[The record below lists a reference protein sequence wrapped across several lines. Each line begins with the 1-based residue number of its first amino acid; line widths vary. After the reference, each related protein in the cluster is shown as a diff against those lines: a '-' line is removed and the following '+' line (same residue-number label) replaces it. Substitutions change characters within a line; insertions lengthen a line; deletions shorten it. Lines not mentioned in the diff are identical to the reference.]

1 MAETSA
7 VIKLSATD
15 DGATSTIE
23 RVGGAATSS
32 AGSTNNLKKELREL
46 QQQLASLDPNS
57 KAFQELSVRAGQVK
71 DQINDAAEAVRANA
85 GNAFENLGN
94 NSLLLQDRLSNL
106 DFAGVASAVQGLAGN
121 VASLTFSSL
130 TAGVQQAGTA
140 FLNLGKTLLMNP
152 IFWIGA
158 VIAAVVIYW
167 EDLARAIGLT
177 SAESE
182 RAAKLQADLNDEIA
196 NQTKAIGK
204 QLSQAEAL
212 FDAVMNQ
219 NLADSERRQALED
232 INTLY
237 PGIFANQDVDINNT
251 EALSAAKKTLVA
263 NLLAEAKAK
272 AAAAL
277 LEKEYAS
284 QIENNI
290 KRQQLA
296 SELQKELNNPDRNIF
311 FGRTV
316 GDITDEL
323 KTASD
328 AYDASGKNIIELE
341 KLVGDQVLTTAQ
353 TEAETI
359 RTRNKN
365 TKSRAETTRTTNRE
379 VVSEEQKLNAEIA
392 KLAEEEY
399 QRSLDQFDKE
409 ARAIDLKYQELLK
422 QAGNNAEQRKQLEE
436 LYQGEI
442 RDLNKKQAD
451 EILKQ
456 EQDAAAKL
464 KDEQDK
470 LAQQKAADD
479 QKAYEDAIARQ
490 QAQDQLILESM
501 QEGLD
506 KELAMRAAKY
516 DADILAAEGN
526 AEAQKLITEKYVNDV
541 AAIEEKAASDSLKKK
556 LDQVQTWGKLTGDA
570 FKAIADLDKAFQKDG
585 EKNNRAAFN
594 RNKAYS
600 IAQAVIQTGL
610 AVTAALTAGGN
621 PVKLATGRQFIEA
634 GIAATVGLAQVA
646 TIAKTQ
652 YNAGGGTSASSSSS
666 SIPSAGAAGGGG
678 GGGVAQFNPLN
689 TNFVNNR
696 PNQVAQTYVLAGD
709 VANAQEARNRVQD
722 LARL

>member
-1 MAETSA
+1 MDTSP
-7 VIKLSATD
+7 LQP
-15 DGATSTIE
+15 TS
-23 RVGGAATSS
+23 
-32 AGSTNNLKKELREL
+32 
-46 QQQLASLDPNS
+46 Q
-57 KAFQELSVRAGQVK
+57 
-71 DQINDAAEAVRANA
+71 QINDAAEAVRANA
-85 GNAFENLGN
+85 GNAFEGLSNNANLLG
-94 NSLLLQDRLSNL
+94 DRLLSL
-106 DFAGVASAVQGLAGN
+106 DFEGVASAAQGLGANIGRLDFKSLSAGI
-121 VASLTFSSL
+121 
-130 TAGVQQAGTA
+130 QQAGSA
-140 FLNLGKTLLMNP
+140 FVSLGKSLLTNP
-152 IFWIGA
+152 IFLIGA
-158 VIAAVVIYW
+158 AIAALIIYW

-219 NLADSERRQALED
+219 NLADSERLQALED

-237 PGIFANQDVDINNT
+237 PGIFENQTVDINNT
-251 EALSAAKKTLVA
+251 EALSAAKKTLIA

-284 QIENNI
+284 QIENTI
-290 KRQQLA
+290 KVGQLQA
-296 SELQKELNNPDRNIF
+296 QYESDDYGIY
-311 FGRTV
+311 FGRTYD
-316 GDITDEL
+316 DIQAEI
-323 KTASD
+323 KSANASL
-328 AYDASGKNIIELE
+328 DASAKNIVELE
-341 KLVGDQVLTTAQ
+341 KLVGDQVLSTAQ

-359 RTRNKN
+359 RSRNKN
-365 TKSRAETTRTTNRE
+365 TKSRAETTRTTNKD

-409 ARAIDLKYQELLK
+409 ARAIDLKYTELLK
-422 QAGNNAEQRKQLEE
+422 QAGNNEEQKKKLQQL
-436 LYQGEI
+436 YDGEI

-464 KDEQDK
+464 KDEEDK

-541 AAIEEKAASDSLKKK
+541 AAIEEKAASESLQKK
-556 LDQVQTWGKLTGDA
+556 LEQVQTWGKLTGDA

-678 GGGVAQFNPLN
+678 GGVAQFNPLN

>member
-1 MAETSA
+1 
-7 VIKLSATD
+7 
-15 DGATSTIE
+15 
-23 RVGGAATSS
+23 
-32 AGSTNNLKKELREL
+32 
-46 QQQLASLDPNS
+46 
-57 KAFQELSVRAGQVK
+57 
-71 DQINDAAEAVRANA
+71 
-85 GNAFENLGN
+85 
-94 NSLLLQDRLSNL
+94 
-106 DFAGVASAVQGLAGN
+106 
-121 VASLTFSSL
+121 
-130 TAGVQQAGTA
+130 
-140 FLNLGKTLLMNP
+140 
-152 IFWIGA
+152 
-158 VIAAVVIYW
+158 
-167 EDLARAIGLT
+167 
-177 SAESE
+177 
-182 RAAKLQADLNDEIA
+182 
-196 NQTKAIGK
+196 
-204 QLSQAEAL
+204 
-212 FDAVMNQ
+212 
-219 NLADSERRQALED
+219 
-232 INTLY
+232 
-237 PGIFANQDVDINNT
+237 
-251 EALSAAKKTLVA
+251 
-263 NLLAEAKAK
+263 
-272 AAAAL
+272 
-277 LEKEYAS
+277 
-284 QIENNI
+284 
-290 KRQQLA
+290 
-296 SELQKELNNPDRNIF
+296 
-311 FGRTV
+311 
-316 GDITDEL
+316 
-323 KTASD
+323 
-328 AYDASGKNIIELE
+328 
-341 KLVGDQVLTTAQ
+341 
-353 TEAETI
+353 
-359 RTRNKN
+359 
-365 TKSRAETTRTTNRE
+365 
-379 VVSEEQKLNAEIA
+379 
-392 KLAEEEY
+392 
-399 QRSLDQFDKE
+399 LDQFDKE
-409 ARAIDLKYQELLK
+409 ARAIDLKYTELLK
-422 QAGNNAEQRKQLEE
+422 QAGNNEEQKKKLQQL
-436 LYQGEI
+436 YDGEI

-464 KDEQDK
+464 KDEEDK

-541 AAIEEKAASDSLKKK
+541 AAIEEKAASESLQKK
-556 LDQVQTWGKLTGDA
+556 LEQVQTWGKLTGDA

-678 GGGVAQFNPLN
+678 GGVAQFNPLN

>member
-32 AGSTNNLKKELREL
+32 AGSTNNLKKELKEL
-46 QQQLASLDPNS
+46 QQQLANLDPNS

-85 GNAFENLGN
+85 GNAFEGLSNNANLLG
-94 NSLLLQDRLSNL
+94 DRLLSL
-106 DFAGVASAVQGLAGN
+106 DFEGVASAAQGLGANIGRLDFKSLSAGI
-121 VASLTFSSL
+121 
-130 TAGVQQAGTA
+130 QQAGSA
-140 FLNLGKTLLMNP
+140 FVSLGKSLLTNP
-152 IFWIGA
+152 IFLIGA
-158 VIAAVVIYW
+158 AIAALIIYW

-219 NLADSERRQALED
+219 NLADSERLQALED

-237 PGIFANQDVDINNT
+237 PGIFENQTVDINNT
-251 EALSAAKKTLVA
+251 EALSAAKKTLIA

-284 QIENNI
+284 QIENTI
-290 KRQQLA
+290 KVGQLQA
-296 SELQKELNNPDRNIF
+296 QYESDDYGIY
-311 FGRTV
+311 FGRTYD
-316 GDITDEL
+316 DIQAEI
-323 KTASD
+323 KSANASL
-328 AYDASGKNIIELE
+328 DASAKNIVELE
-341 KLVGDQVLTTAQ
+341 KLVGDQVLSTAQ

-359 RTRNKN
+359 RSRNKN
-365 TKSRAETTRTTNRE
+365 TKSRAETTRTTNKD

-409 ARAIDLKYQELLK
+409 ARAIDLKYTELLK
-422 QAGNNAEQRKQLEE
+422 QAGNNEEQKKKLQQL
-436 LYQGEI
+436 YDGEI

-526 AEAQKLITEKYVNDV
+526 AEAQKLITEKYINDV
-541 AAIEEKAASDSLKKK
+541 AAIEEKAASESLQKK
-556 LDQVQTWGKLTGDA
+556 LEQVQTWGKLTGDA

-621 PVKLATGRQFIEA
+621 PLKLAKGQNFVEA

-666 SIPSAGAAGGGG
+666 SIPSAGAAGGG

>member
-32 AGSTNNLKKELREL
+32 AGSTNNLKKELKEL
-46 QQQLASLDPNS
+46 QQQLANLDPNS

-71 DQINDAAEAVRANA
+71 DQINDAADAVRANA
-85 GNAFENLGN
+85 GNAFEGLSNNANLLG
-94 NSLLLQDRLSNL
+94 DRLLSL
-106 DFAGVASAVQGLAGN
+106 DFEGVASAAQGLGANIGRLDFKSLSAGI
-121 VASLTFSSL
+121 
-130 TAGVQQAGTA
+130 QQAGSA
-140 FLNLGKTLLMNP
+140 FVSLGKSLLTNP
-152 IFWIGA
+152 IFLIGA
-158 VIAAVVIYW
+158 AIAALIIYW

-296 SELQKELNNPDRNIF
+296 TELRTELTSGDANIF
-311 FGRTV
+311 FGRTI
-316 GDITDEL
+316 GDITSEL
-323 KTASD
+323 NTAN
-328 AYDASGKNIIELE
+328 AQYEASGKNIIELE
-341 KLVGDQVLTTAQ
+341 KLVGDQVLSTAQ

-359 RTRNKN
+359 RSRNNN
-365 TKSRAETTRTTNRE
+365 TKTRVETTRTTNRE

-409 ARAIDLKYQELLK
+409 ARAIDLKYTELLK
-422 QAGNNAEQRKQLEE
+422 QAGNNEEQKKKLQQL
-436 LYQGEI
+436 YDGEI

-456 EQDAAAKL
+456 EQEAAAKL
-464 KDEQDK
+464 KDEQDR

-526 AEAQKLITEKYVNDV
+526 AEAQKLITEKYVKDV

-570 FKAIADLDKAFQKDG
+570 FKAIADLDKAFQKNG

-600 IAQAVIQTGL
+600 IAQAIIQTGL

-621 PVKLATGRQFIEA
+621 PLKLATGRQFVEA

-678 GGGVAQFNPLN
+678 GGVAQFNPLN

-696 PNQVAQTYVLAGD
+696 PNQVSQTYVLAGD

>member
-182 RAAKLQADLNDEIA
+182 RAAKLQADLSDEIA

-219 NLADSERRQALED
+219 NLADSERLQALED

-237 PGIFANQDVDINNT
+237 PGIFENQTVDINNT
-251 EALSAAKKTLVA
+251 EALSAAKKTLIA

-284 QIENNI
+284 QIENTI
-290 KRQQLA
+290 KVGQLQA
-296 SELQKELNNPDRNIF
+296 QYESDDYGIY
-311 FGRTV
+311 FGRTYD
-316 GDITDEL
+316 DIQAEI
-323 KTASD
+323 KAANASL
-328 AYDASGKNIIELE
+328 DASAKNIVELE
-341 KLVGDQVLTTAQ
+341 KLVGDQVLSTAQ

-365 TKSRAETTRTTNRE
+365 TKSRAETTRTTNKD

-409 ARAIDLKYQELLK
+409 ARAIDLKYTELLK

-541 AAIEEKAASDSLKKK
+541 AAIEEKAASESLKKK

-570 FKAIADLDKAFQKDG
+570 FNAIADLDKAFQKDG

>member
-1 MAETSA
+1 MAESQA
-7 VIKLSATD
+7 VIRLNATD
-15 DGATSTIE
+15 DGATSTIQK
-23 RVGGAATSS
+23 VGSASDSA
-32 AGSTNNLKKELREL
+32 AGSSNNLKKELRDL
-46 QQQLASLDPNS
+46 QKQLASLDPNS

-85 GNAFENLGN
+85 GNAFEGLSNNANLLG
-94 NSLLLQDRLSNL
+94 DRLLSL
-106 DFAGVASAVQGLAGN
+106 DFEGVASAAQGLGANIGRLDFKSLSAGI
-121 VASLTFSSL
+121 
-130 TAGVQQAGTA
+130 QQAGSA
-140 FLNLGKTLLMNP
+140 FVSLGKSLLTNP
-152 IFWIGA
+152 IFLIGA
-158 VIAAVVIYW
+158 AIAALIIYW

-219 NLADSERRQALED
+219 NLADSERLQALED

-237 PGIFANQDVDINNT
+237 PGIFENQTVDINNT
-251 EALSAAKKTLVA
+251 EALSAAKKTLIA

-284 QIENNI
+284 QIENTI
-290 KRQQLA
+290 KVGQLQA
-296 SELQKELNNPDRNIF
+296 QYESDDYGIY
-311 FGRTV
+311 FGRTYD
-316 GDITDEL
+316 DIQDEI
-323 KTASD
+323 KAANASL
-328 AYDASGKNIIELE
+328 DASAKNILELE
-341 KLVGDQVLTTAQ
+341 KLVGDQVLSTAQ

-359 RTRNKN
+359 RSRNKN

-409 ARAIDLKYQELLK
+409 ARAIDLKYTELLK
-422 QAGNNAEQRKQLEE
+422 QAGNNEEQKKKLQQL
-436 LYQGEI
+436 YDGEI

-526 AEAQKLITEKYVNDV
+526 AEAQKLITEKYIKDV
-541 AAIEEKAASDSLKKK
+541 QEIEAKAQADSLKKR
-556 LDQVQTWGKLTGDA
+556 LDNIQTWGKLTADA
-570 FKAIADLDKAFQKDG
+570 FGAIADLDKAFRKED
-585 EKNNRAAFN
+585 EKNSRAAFN

-600 IAQAVIQTGL
+600 IAQAIVQTGL

-621 PVKLATGRQFIEA
+621 PIKLATGRQFVEA
-634 GIAATVGLAQVA
+634 GIAAAVGLAQVA

-652 YNAGGGTSASSSSS
+652 YNAGGTSGGGGGGST
-666 SIPSAGAAGGGG
+666 SIPTASAAGGGG

-696 PNQVAQTYVLAGD
+696 PGQVSQTYVLAGD